1 MRAPDPTSIQPG
13 TRTRPASHVLALSA
27 LLLLASILTVGCG
40 SKEPEATT
48 AQVEPAAT
56 PTAETPEPAPPE
68 LASPELAQEAPEEAT
83 PAPEPRDAAQPAEGQ
98 APPPPP
104 SEEPSTREREL
115 ADREA
120 RVAEREAA
128 LEKRIARLEEALP
141 KQEPTA
147 PTASQPT
154 RPPAQPSEPA
164 VGPEAAPSPEPD
176 ELPAAEDE
184 ALRSEDETWR
194 LSQHRTDRAAREGLE
209 PEPEEVGDVSL
220 EPSLEP
226 VPEVEPEIWDSRLL
240 PSGTRLTVELA
251 EEVASNTAQ
260 AGDLFHSVVAEDV
273 LRGGD
278 VVIPAGSTVV
288 GRVVEA
294 VPLNERVGGRA
305 RLDLE
310 FHLLE
315 IPGAPDPDGVPI
327 QADFA
332 VKGKNESARDAA
344 TIGGA
349 AVGGA
354 ILGRV
359 LDKGDKGKGTVL
371 GALIGAAAGTVI
383 ASRSEGEE
391 VVLPEGARIE
401 LVLTHPVEVPV
412 RR

>member
-1 MRAPDPTSIQPG
+1 MPAPNQHAIQPG
-13 TRTRPASHVLALSA
+13 AWTRFAPPVLVLSA
-27 LLLLASILTVGCG
+27 LLSLTSILAVGCG
-40 SKEPEATT
+40 SGEPEATT
-48 AQVEPAAT
+48 GQTEPVAAPAAEAPDTTAAEPAPGMADD
-56 PTAETPEPAPPE
+56 TASTTPEP
-68 LASPELAQEAPEEAT
+68 T
-83 PAPEPRDAAQPAEGQ
+83 PASTDEQVATET
-98 APPPPP
+98 PPPAKDDGL
-104 SEEPSTREREL
+104 TDREREL
-115 ADREA
+115 ASRESRLA
-120 RVAEREAA
+120 RREAA
-128 LEKRIARLEEALP
+128 LEDKIARLEKVLPEA
-141 KQEPTA
+141 EPSA
-147 PTASQPT
+147 PEP
-154 RPPAQPSEPA
+154 RQPSEPA
-164 VGPEAAPSPEPD
+164 TKPA
-176 ELPAAEDE
+176 PAAGTGELDGAEGEPSQTDNE
-184 ALRSEDETWR
+184 AWR
-194 LSQHRTDRAAREGLE
+194 LSQQRSDRAAREGLE
-209 PEPEEVGDVSL
+209 PEPEESGDESL
-220 EPSLEP
+220 EPSLAP
-226 VPEVEPEIWDSRLL
+226 PPEIEPEIWDSRLL

-260 AGDLFHSVVAEDV
+260 AGDLFRSIVAEDV

-288 GRVVEA
+288 GRIVEA
-294 VPLNERVGGRA
+294 VPLSQRVGGRA

-310 FHLLE
+310 FHLLD

-332 VKGKNESARDAA
+332 VKGKNETARDAA

-359 LDKGDKGKGTVL
+359 LDKSDKGKGTVL

-401 LVLTHPVEVPV
+401 LVLTRPVEVPV